1 MELINEFEVDAPL
14 DVVWSVL
21 TDVERIA
28 PCLPGAQLQEV
39 EGDEYRGVVKVKVGP
54 ITAQYK
60 GAASFVEKDDA
71 GYRAVLRAEGRDTR
85 GTGNAAADITAE
97 MAPTATGT
105 RVTVTTDLKVTGK
118 VAQFGR
124 GVMADVSK
132 KLMGQFADNLSDL
145 MAASTDEVVA
155 DASVAEAAADA
166 PADGTTDSAAAGDA
180 PTIRVVD
187 APEVEAIDLLGA
199 AGAPILKRL
208 VPTLLVVA
216 VVVVVI
222 LVLR

>member
-132 KLMGQFADNLSDL
+132 KLMGQFADNLSELLDQVQPDSEP
-145 MAASTDEVVA
+145 AADGPASAEVSLPGQAEEQVRVI
-155 DASVAEAAADA
+155 DAPEAAA
-166 PADGTTDSAAAGDA
+166 
-180 PTIRVVD
+180 V
-187 APEVEAIDLLGA
+187 DLLGA
-199 AGAPILKRL
+199 AGTPILKRL
-208 VPTLLVVA
+208 LPVAVA
-216 VVVVVI
+216 VVVLVVVI
-222 LVLR
+222 IVLA

>member
-1 MELINEFEVDAPL
+1 
-14 DVVWSVL
+14 
-21 TDVERIA
+21 
-28 PCLPGAQLQEV
+28 
-39 EGDEYRGVVKVKVGP
+39 
-54 ITAQYK
+54 
-60 GAASFVEKDDA
+60 
-71 GYRAVLRAEGRDTR
+71 
-85 GTGNAAADITAE
+85 
-97 MAPTATGT
+97 
-105 RVTVTTDLKVTGK
+105 
-118 VAQFGR
+118 
-124 GVMADVSK
+124 
-132 KLMGQFADNLSDL
+132 MGQFADNLSDL

-155 DASVAEAAADA
+155 DAPVAEAAADA

>member
-1 MELINEFEVDAPL
+1 MELNNDFEVAAPVDL
-14 DVVWSVL
+14 VWSVL

-28 PCLPGAQLQEV
+28 PCLPGAQLLEI
-39 EGDEYRGVVKVKVGP
+39 EGDEFRGVVKIKVGP

-60 GAASFVEKDDA
+60 GAASFVERDDA

-85 GTGNAAADITAE
+85 GAGNAAADITAE
-97 MAPTATGT
+97 LEATEVGT
-105 RVTVTTDLKVTGK
+105 KVTVTTDLTVTGK

-155 DASVAEAAADA
+155 DAPVAEA